1 MRALAGGEPIC
12 SLPRISD
19 LREREAVSLRRE
31 VSFVLGYPLSYEGME
46 RVTGVEPVSS
56 VWKTDVLPMYY
67 TRFSSYYTVCA
78 ILCTT

>member
-46 RVTGVEPVSS
+46 PIYELARTYFV
-56 VWKTDVLPMYY
+56 KN
-67 TRFSSYYTVCA
+67 A
-78 ILCTT
+78 